1 MTAISSLFISS
12 PVAKKGNKLYDAAFN
27 HLMGSRLSIKVFFLG
42 LVMLLGLMVCQ
53 PTAVQAQMALD
64 IPDAVVFADQVL
76 TLSKADK
83 DSINKWS
90 AVLLRNNRYLRN
102 YLDRADA
109 YMPIIERIFTEENVP
124 LDLKYIVLVESSLV
138 SDLVSTSNAVG
149 YWQFKYATAKD
160 WKLRCDSIVDQRM
173 NIVASSRAAARFLAN
188 NNRVLNNWIYTVISY
203 YQGLTGAKM
212 LFGEGL
218 IGVKEFPLNQLNHK
232 YAYKVLAHKLV
243 FQDLLYRNG
252 IPLLQVAEY
261 EEAEGRAMADI
272 AAQAGVTLDELKF
285 FNKWLRADTVPTD
298 RDYTVILPYRSEN
311 KNLVLAMV
319 EKPVIGLTENL
330 EPYEG
335 KKVFFNLITIKDPA
349 LDTAGKT
356 AEYKSTVPLFF
367 TWNGLKAIMAR
378 PGDNINKLALAGGI
392 DRDDFLEYNDMKVY
406 DLISV
411 GQVYYLENKKRKA
424 KIPFH
429 IVRDGETMWNIAQN
443 YGIKL
448 KHLLRKN
455 RMEQAEKLKAGRVI
469 WLRKDRP
476 ESTPVEYKEVPK
488 EETLAKEI
496 RPVPVQQPTAVPRPK
511 PTNRAIRPETQTE
524 TVAVNSADTPT
535 VKPVS
540 PVQTPKVE
548 PKADLKPQLKP
559 EAKPVQKPEEPVD
572 TKAAEPE
579 PAQVVSPY
587 ANLQPASVEQEAE
600 EDSILTTQNEMVNQD
615 EPSKQQGHLSDR
627 QAISQPPTSQP
638 DASVPAKPVTKPVL
652 QTIPLDTTQPG
663 AKLPPVPKYQT
674 YTLMPGETL
683 FMVAEKLDVP
693 LDSIIGWNMVD
704 DKTILKPGV
713 GIRFRPAIDLRFEE
727 EARQRAAIK
736 KAQDQPKPAVA
747 PVSAKPDVPLVPEQR
762 PEKVKDN
769 TTPAPVKEAKP
780 TEVPGVDKAPVKLV
794 DQPKVQESTTKY
806 HTVQPGETLFRI
818 SKQYGLPVQQ
828 LLDLNKKK
836 TNTISPGEQ
845 LIVKP

>member
-1 MTAISSLFISS
+1 MS
-12 PVAKKGNKLYDAAFN
+12 K
-27 HLMGSRLSIKVFFLG
+27 RLSFRVLFLH
-42 LVMLLGLMVCQ
+42 LSLLFGIALGQ
-53 PTAVQAQMALD
+53 GNNAKAQMALE

-76 TLSKADK
+76 TLTKADK

-160 WKLRCDSIVDQRM
+160 WKLRCDSVVDQRM
-173 NIVASSRAAARFLAN
+173 NIVASSRAAARFLSN

-212 LFGEGL
+212 LFGESL

-272 AAQAGVTLDELKF
+272 AAQAGVTLEELKF

-349 LDTAGKT
+349 LDTAGKS

-367 TWNGLKAIMAR
+367 KWNGLKAIMAR

-392 DRDDFLEYNDMKVY
+392 DRDDFLDYNDMKVY

-411 GQVYYLENKKRKA
+411 GQVYYLESKKRKA
-424 KIPFH
+424 KIPYH

-443 YGIKL
+443 YGIML

-455 RMEQAEKLKAGRVI
+455 RMEQAEKLKPGRVI

-476 ESTPVEYKEVPK
+476 ESTPIEYKEVPK
-488 EETLAKEI
+488 EVTLAKDT
-496 RPVPVQQPTAVPRPK
+496 RPVPVQQPTPVPRPK
-511 PTNRAIRPETQTE
+511 PTNRAIRPETPAE
-524 TVAVNSADTPT
+524 TTI
-535 VKPVS
+535 VKPADR
-540 PVQTPKVE
+540 PVVTQTKTE
-548 PKADLKPQLKP
+548 SKP
-559 EAKPVQKPEEPVD
+559 EIKPEPTRPVVE
-572 TKAAEPE
+572 KAAEPE
-579 PAQVVSPY
+579 PTVSPY
-587 ANLQPASVEQEAE
+587 SNLQPASVEQEAE

-615 EPSKQQGHLSDR
+615 EPTKQQGH
-627 QAISQPPTSQP
+627 
-638 DASVPAKPVTKPVL
+638 PADKQVVTQQQEQDVKPVVKPSAQV
-652 QTIPLDTTQPG
+652 IPLDTTQPG
-663 AKLPPVPKYQT
+663 AKLPPVPKYQS

-683 FMVAEKLDVP
+683 FMVAEKLNVP
-693 LDSIIGWNMVD
+693 LDSIIGWNLVD

-713 GIRFRPAIDLRFEE
+713 LIRFRPAMDLRFEE
-727 EARQRAAIK
+727 EARQREAAK
-736 KAQDQPKPAVA
+736 KLLEKPAE
-747 PVSAKPDVPLVPEQR
+747 KPIENPL
-762 PEKVKDN
+762 
-769 TTPAPVKEAKP
+769 PVKEVAPKKI
-780 TEVPGVDKAPVKLV
+780 EVPVIPKADPVDTGTEGTQTMPLKPIDRAKLIEEKKAKQEAETQKSK
-794 DQPKVQESTTKY
+794 QPAQNESKY

-818 SKQYGLPVQQ
+818 SKQYGLTVQQ